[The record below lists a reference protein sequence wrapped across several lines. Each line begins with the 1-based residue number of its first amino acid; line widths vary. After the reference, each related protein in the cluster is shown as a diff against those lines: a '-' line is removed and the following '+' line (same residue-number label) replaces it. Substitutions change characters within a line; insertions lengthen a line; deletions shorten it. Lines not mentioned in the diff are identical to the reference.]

1 MEVCS
6 NFIQG
11 DPRKAWDGFMQ
22 LIESYSS
29 SSSSII
35 NSSSSN
41 VLKDRNGKL
50 LCTPQDLVDRF
61 GEHYEAL
68 ASDITGHSLDPLNG
82 ILMVRSSWM
91 RARTLYD

>member
-6 NFIQG
+6 DFIQG
-11 DPRKAWDGFMQ
+11 DPRKAWDGLKKLTGSF
-22 LIESYSS
+22 SS
-29 SSSSII
+29 SSSSTI

-68 ASDITGHSLDPLNG
+68 ASDKNIIMVPPCLDNFNCLNFQ
-82 ILMVRSSWM
+82 I
-91 RARTLYD
+91 